1 MIRLIISLLFTVMA
15 FSAFAEGITLGATRL
30 IYSAGKK
37 EASISVI
44 TTGDAGPFLI
54 QSWVSNMDKTTGNL
68 PFITTPPLF
77 KIGRNDEASVRVVDI
92 GNTLPDDRESVF
104 LLNIRAVPAV
114 KKEANPERIIIATQ
128 NIIKLIYRPAMLNS
142 KGAENAI
149 NKLDIS
155 LIRNA
160 VKVKN
165 PTPYAVTLVNLTVD
179 SQHVD
184 RPGVV
189 MPFAELTVPLNNV
202 PQHAK
207 VSFATINDFG
217 GLTETR
223 QVNLSRGR

>member
-1 MIRLIISLLFTVMA
+1 MIKLIISLLLTAVS

-37 EASISVI
+37 EASIPVI

-54 QSWVSNMDKTTGNL
+54 QSWVSNMDKTTGSI

-92 GNTLPDDRESVF
+92 GNTLPSDRESVF
-104 LLNIRAVPAV
+104 LLNVRAVPAV
-114 KKEANPERIIIATQ
+114 KKEANPERMIIATQ
-128 NIIKLIYRPAMLNS
+128 NIIKLIYRPATLNS
-142 KGAENAI
+142 QGAEKAI
-149 NKLDIS
+149 NQLDVS
-155 LIRNA
+155 LTRHA
-160 VKVKN
+160 VKIKN

-179 SQHVD
+179 TQHVN
-184 RPGVV
+184 RPGVI
-189 MPFAELTVPLNNV
+189 MPFAELMVPLNNV

-207 VSFATINDFG
+207 ISFATINDFG

-223 QVNLSRGR
+223 QVNL